1 MNAEKLVNSF
11 EEYSETGG
19 QLNQEGF
26 NKAME
31 IRKII
36 SGQRVK
42 DFGPSFHQ
50 VKGMAE
56 RYKVEITEEQIN
68 FYILLRESN
77 VGGEN
82 GGVCDRVIFDET
94 RRLLTGV

>member
-1 MNAEKLVNSF
+1 MNAEKLVSSF
-11 EEYSETGG
+11 EEYSGMGG

-26 NKAME
+26 NKAVE
-31 IRKII
+31 FRKII

-42 DFGPSFHQ
+42 DFGPSFYQ

-56 RYKVEITEEQIN
+56 RCNLEITEEQIN
-68 FYILLRESN
+68 LYILLRESN

-82 GGVCDRVIFDET
+82 GGVCDKVIFDET